1 MNHDFADVK
10 AVMSETGKVHLG
22 TGIAEGEDRVTEA
35 TEAAISNPL
44 LENNSMKGAKGV
56 LINLTCGIDT
66 SLHDIDLAINRV
78 RDEADENANI
88 IWGVQKDENLN
99 GKFKISV
106 VSTGIDNENY
116 FKNINQIND
125 NNHLHHIK
133 IKTVNN
139 ETTNGFMNIADSA
152 ELQQNKQESFFV
164 DLQKTPTKIQDNKSQ
179 VIENN
184 INKNQ
189 KKRSLF
195 SKIFGLKEKENKKVT
210 IQEVTDEK
218 TSEIEFNNEMKEV
231 IEENSIENPNS
242 KNQNHLEDASKN
254 DDISI
259 SEPNKIED
267 NVSELEVNKNQN
279 QLDDDLLQIPA
290 FLRRQAN

>member
-1 MNHDFADVK
+1 M
-10 AVMSETGKVHLG
+10 
-22 TGIAEGEDRVTEA
+22 
-35 TEAAISNPL
+35 
-44 LENNSMKGAKGV
+44 
-56 LINLTCGIDT
+56 
-66 SLHDIDLAINRV
+66 
-78 RDEADENANI
+78 
-88 IWGVQKDENLN
+88 QK
-99 GKFKISV
+99 
-106 VSTGIDNENY
+106 
-116 FKNINQIND
+116 
-125 NNHLHHIK
+125 
-133 IKTVNN
+133 
-139 ETTNGFMNIADSA
+139 
-152 ELQQNKQESFFV
+152 NKQESFFV

-210 IQEVTDEK
+210 IQEVKDEK

-231 IEENSIENPNS
+231 IEENLIENPNC
-242 KNQNHLEDASKN
+242 KNQNHLEGASNN

-267 NVSELEVNKNQN
+267 NVSELEVNRNQN